1 VHPTLCGRAALERS
15 GMVAPLLKQVFSPRT
30 GACLDQEGLG
40 MTVYEARAVVVEA
53 DTQAMVQIGPA
64 LSRWV

>member
-1 VHPTLCGRAALERS
+1 
-15 GMVAPLLKQVFSPRT
+15 MVAPLLKQVFSPRT

-40 MTVYEARAVVVEA
+40 MTVYEARVVEA

>member
-1 VHPTLCGRAALERS
+1 
-15 GMVAPLLKQVFSPRT
+15 MVAPLLKQVFSPRT
-30 GACLDQEGLG
+30 GACACLDQEGLG
-40 MTVYEARAVVVEA
+40 MTVYEARVVEA

>member
-1 VHPTLCGRAALERS
+1 MHPTLCRRAALERS
-15 GMVAPLLKQVFSPRT
+15 AMVAPLLKQVPSLRT

-40 MTVYEARAVVVEA
+40 MTVYEARVVEA